1 MNKIKGSYQTDWL
14 VEACNYAVSR
24 GATVWMITQLT
35 KEAQGVRYGWNK
47 GVLRE
52 PDQSELQGS
61 ALIGSG
67 ADGAIAV
74 YQEEQ
79 AQGSKLF
86 VCGVKASFDCQ
97 IDYLVIIKI

>member
-1 MNKIKGSYQTDWL
+1 M
-14 VEACNYAVSR
+14 AR
-24 GATVWMITQLT
+24 GATIWIVNQLT

-79 AQGSKLF
+79 AQGSKLY

-97 IDYLVIIKI
+97 IDLFYF